1 MFCRE
6 FIPFNLRIKF
16 ILFYARACTDYQFFF
31 IILKTQPLFLISN
44 IFVQVNLLKVQMI

>member
-31 IILKTQPLFLISN
+31 IILKTQPLFFISN